1 MKRCSFFL
9 VLLTLASPLGL
20 RVHGQNP
27 NAAAAIADRQDA
39 EDRYK
44 RLNAAVEDM
53 LMAQATQQ
61 KRIAA
66 LEDELRALRMENARG
81 TAQFA
86 TKADVQR
93 FDDELRRLAKT
104 IQEIDKKREAD
115 KRLILETIEELKK
128 LIKSAAAAPIIKP
141 PPPPPPPS
149 PTASET
155 ATPEPPKDQKG
166 FEHVVQSGETLLA
179 IIGAYNTALKEKGV
193 KGRIT
198 LNAVLQANPGLKAE
212 RMRIGQKIFMPE
224 PAQ

>member
-1 MKRCSFFL
+1 
-9 VLLTLASPLGL
+9 
-20 RVHGQNP
+20 
-27 NAAAAIADRQDA
+27 
-39 EDRYK
+39 
-44 RLNAAVEDM
+44 
-53 LMAQATQQ
+53 MAQATQQ
-61 KRIAA
+61 KRIAV
-66 LEDELRALRMENARG
+66 LEDELRNELRTLRMESARG

-128 LIKSAAAAPIIKP
+128 LIKTAAAAPIIK

-166 FEHVVQSGETLLA
+166 FEHVVQNGETLLA
-179 IIGAYNTALKEKGV
+179 IIGAYNAALKEKGV

-212 RMRIGQKIFMPE
+212 RMRIGQKIFIPE

>member
-1 MKRCSFFL
+1 MKRLFFL
-9 VLLTLASPLGL
+9 VVLLTLASPMEL
-20 RVHGQNP
+20 RVHGQNT
-27 NAAAAIADRQDA
+27 AAAIADRQEA
-39 EDRYK
+39 EERYK
-44 RLNAAVEDM
+44 RLNSAVEDM
-53 LMAQATQQ
+53 LMAQAGQQ

-66 LEDELRALRMENARG
+66 LEDELRTLRMESARG

-86 TKADVQR
+86 TKTDLQR
-93 FDDELRRLAKT
+93 FDEELRRLAKT

-141 PPPPPPPS
+141 PPPPPPS
-149 PTASET
+149 AASET
-155 ATPEPPKDQKG
+155 PAPEPPKDLKG
-166 FEHVVQSGETLLA
+166 FEHVVQNGETLLA
-179 IIGAYNTALKEKGV
+179 IIGAYNAKLKEKGV
-193 KGRIT
+193 KGKIT